1 MQNFRI
7 PKIKIRFSSF
17 QKAGEKKSRIK
28 EALDFSKETLK
39 IREQWSHTFN
49 VQKENYFQPRILYP
63 TKLIITRDSRI
74 DISGIKGIFKSA
86 FQVPEVIKI
95 CSTKTRK

>member
-49 VQKENYFQPRILYP
+49 VQKENYFHSI
-63 TKLIITRDSRI
+63 
-74 DISGIKGIFKSA
+74 
-86 FQVPEVIKI
+86 V
-95 CSTKTRK
+95 TRKTPPQWISLKVGCPLN